1 MATPSSSQEKNINM
15 SKFFFNK
22 LFIIQSLSDTDRKTG
37 EELEARMNKWAAKNN
52 ISVQAVLFNADTME
66 EWEAIWNGIYTS
78 IKDCANIPIIH
89 LVLHGNETHIGIK
102 QGKEGLIPLP
112 ELFEKIRKANE
123 LSRNNIFLSMAV
135 CKGLNVIRSL
145 SISHHMPFCGILA
158 SEEKLYNGE
167 ALDNYTIFYQEF
179 FKTLSLDSAE
189 KALRTNGVN
198 QELYKLSKPEE
209 IFMNAMAGYLETQSK
224 DDKIEARAK
233 SLAFMGGIDISSE
246 DDYRAFVNTV
256 RQLVKEDDEKYYP
269 RFMNTFFMFDL
280 YPEIAER
287 FDVPK
292 SLKEF
297 KEWAAQSGVEL
308 D

>member
-1 MATPSSSQEKNINM
+1 M
-15 SKFFFNK
+15 SKFYFNK
-22 LFIIQSLSDTDRKTG
+22 LFIIESLTNNDRKTG
-37 EELEARMNKWAAKNN
+37 EELEARMNTWAAKNN
-52 ISVQAVLFNADTME
+52 VPVQAVLFKVNTMD
-66 EWEAIWNGIYTS
+66 EWEAVWNGIYTS

-135 CKGLNVIRSL
+135 CKGLNVIRTL

-158 SEEKLYNGE
+158 SEKELYNGE
-167 ALDNYTIFYQEF
+167 ALENYTIFYQEL

-189 KALRTNGVN
+189 KALRTNGKN
-198 QELYKLSKPEE
+198 QEMYKLSKPEE
-209 IFMNAMAGYLETQSK
+209 IFMNAIAGYLETQSK
-224 DDKIEARAK
+224 ADKIEARAK
-233 SLAFMGGIDISSE
+233 SLASMGGFNFSSQ
-246 DDYRAFVNTV
+246 DDYKEFISTV
-256 RQLVKEDDEKYYP
+256 GQLVKEEDEKFYP
-269 RFMNTFFMFDL
+269 RFMKTFFMFDL

-292 SLKEF
+292 TLKDF
-297 KEWAAQSGVEL
+297 KDWAAQSGIEL

>member
-1 MATPSSSQEKNINM
+1 M

-22 LFIIQSLSDTDRKTG
+22 LFIIESLTDNDRKTG
-37 EELEARMNKWAAKNN
+37 EELEARMNTWAAKNN
-52 ISVQAVLFNADTME
+52 VPVQAVLFKVNTMD
-66 EWEAIWNGIYTS
+66 EWEAVWNGIYTS

-112 ELFEKIRKANE
+112 DLFEKIRKANE

-233 SLAFMGGIDISSE
+233 SLASMGGIDISSE

>member
-1 MATPSSSQEKNINM
+1 M

-22 LFIIQSLSDTDRKTG
+22 LFIIESLTDNDRKTG
-37 EELEARMNKWAAKNN
+37 EELEARMNTWAAKNN
-52 ISVQAVLFNADTME
+52 VPVQAVLFKVNTMD
-66 EWEAIWNGIYTS
+66 EWEAVWNGIYTS

-167 ALDNYTIFYQEF
+167 ALHNYTIFYQEF

-233 SLAFMGGIDISSE
+233 SLASMGGIDISSE
-246 DDYRAFVNTV
+246 DDYSAFVNTV

-308 D
+308 N

>member
-1 MATPSSSQEKNINM
+1 M

-22 LFIIQSLSDTDRKTG
+22 LFIIESLTDNDRKTG
-37 EELEARMNKWAAKNN
+37 EELEARMNTWAAKNN
-52 ISVQAVLFNADTME
+52 VPVQAVLFKVNTMD
-66 EWEAIWNGIYTS
+66 EWEAVWNGIYTS

-233 SLAFMGGIDISSE
+233 SLASMGGIDISSE

-256 RQLVKEDDEKYYP
+256 RQLVKEEDEKYYP

-280 YPEIAER
+280 YHEIA
-287 FDVPK
+287 
-292 SLKEF
+292 
-297 KEWAAQSGVEL
+297 
-308 D
+308 

>member
-1 MATPSSSQEKNINM
+1 M

-22 LFIIQSLSDTDRKTG
+22 LFIIESLTDNDRKTG
-37 EELEARMNKWAAKNN
+37 EELEARMNTWAAKNN
-52 ISVQAVLFNADTME
+52 VPVQAVLFKVNTMD
-66 EWEAIWNGIYTS
+66 EWEAVWNGIYTS

-233 SLAFMGGIDISSE
+233 SLASMGGIDISSE

-308 D
+308 DKFIK